1 MTEKELIRKAVGL
14 TADDKI
20 LGLTADEIL
29 SGGKAKLK
37 RGHIGAAAV
46 AAAVIAVGSVSWLT
60 RSRLPEPAP
69 HEESAVITSEESSDP
84 EIEREEIYS
93 VPAETTAP
101 DKDSHAVTE
110 ESTSKAAAAPPDSP
124 SVVRESS
131 AGVSG
136 RAESSSRVT
145 SHAVTEAPQTD
156 EPSADIPSGDTSK
169 RTDVSSGRDETS
181 RRSDTSSK
189 ADTSSRNDTSSKA
202 ESSSTAD
209 KDSSREASSHAENS
223 MAESSQSDK
232 TDEASPAP
240 DLETEKLKLKAI
252 LENSGAEILGND
264 SGTFDGYIAVKTDPN
279 DGSIA
284 LIDSFAAQE
293 DIPKEMILLIPKT
306 ESDDG
311 TVCDICE
318 IYRLLYAKLENIGYQ
333 AYLRTEGLTTLGKYL
348 SKGELSAG
356 VIYVTIPQDAEEE
369 VEEFMEKERINRSQ
383 VILTFL

>member
-69 HEESAVITSEESSDP
+69 HEESAVITSEESSDT

-110 ESTSKAAAAPPDSP
+110 ESTSKASAAPPDSP

-145 SHAVTEAPQTD
+145 SHAVTEAPKTD
-156 EPSADIPSGDTSK
+156 KPSADIPSGDTSK

-240 DLETEKLKLKAI
+240 DFEAEKLKLKAI
-252 LENSGAEILGND
+252 LENSGAEILGYD

-306 ESDDG
+306 ESADG

-318 IYRLLYAKLENIGYQ
+318 IYRLLYAKFENIGYQ
-333 AYLRTEGLTTLGKYL
+333 AYLRTEGLTTLREYL

-356 VIYVTIPQDAEEE
+356 VIYVTIPQDAKEE

>member
-20 LGLTADEIL
+20 IGLTADEIL
-29 SGGKAKLK
+29 SGGKAKLR

-84 EIEREEIYS
+84 EIEREEIYN

-110 ESTSKAAAAPPDSP
+110 ESTSKASAAPHDSP

-145 SHAVTEAPQTD
+145 SHAVTEAPKTD

-232 TDEASPAP
+232 TDETSPAP
-240 DLETEKLKLKAI
+240 DLEAEKLKLKAI
-252 LENSGAEILGND
+252 LENSGAEILGYD

-311 TVCDICE
+311 AVCDICE
-318 IYRLLYAKLENIGYQ
+318 IYRLLYGELENIGYQ
-333 AYLRTEGLTTLGKYL
+333 TYLRTEGLTTLREYL

-356 VIYVTIPQDAEEE
+356 VIYVTIPQDAKEE